1 MKLKQIGSNMT
12 ELDLGFAQVFFSYE
26 TPVAACLTDGTLV
39 RTAERYSVTTTKHIN
54 KWLQGCEAL
63 TVPQERIDCLLT
75 STSVCDP
82 DYERGGVMNKRALM
96 SAQVIDFYLDWGQ

>member
-1 MKLKQIGSNMT
+1 MKIKQIASNMT

-54 KWLQGCEAL
+54 KWLNGCVAL
-63 TVPQERIDCLLT
+63 TVSQDRIDCLLT
-75 STSVCDP
+75 SASECDS
-82 DYERGGVMNKRALM
+82 DYSEVA
-96 SAQVIDFYLDWGQ
+96 